1 MRHSLTDVAQNQ
13 SDDTGTDSGAR
24 PPARRRIDGID
35 AARALAVFGMFA
47 VHLGVVSFG
56 LLPEEQGWELHSL
69 VRGNSS
75 ALFAF
80 LAGVS
85 LALMTGRTRP
95 VEGDPLRRAVVRI
108 LARALLIGLLG
119 FVLDAFA
126 VPVAIILTYYA
137 GFFVLALPLLR
148 ARAALLWAAAGAL
161 ALLGPVVSFLLR
173 QDLFPEGF
181 RAGALSSFTEFFL
194 TGYYPAITFM
204 AFVIAGMA
212 VGRTD
217 LTATAV
223 RVRMA
228 VGGAVTAAVGYL
240 GSWVLL
246 NPLGGL
252 DRLTEAHST
261 FLNGSPLSSVDPET
275 AGELRDNTIDAA
287 NSISGQVPT
296 DSWWWL
302 AVNTPHTGTTFEI
315 FEAVGQALIVLVVCM
330 LLAERLPRL
339 MYPLTSVGRMPL
351 TVYSGHILVLA
362 VIVALHPENAA
373 GGPWYLEWFI
383 LGSLFFA
390 SLWRWAVGRGPFEI
404 ALGRF
409 ADSTVDLVETARAD
423 RDRGAG

>member
-1 MRHSLTDVAQNQ
+1 MAQNQ
-13 SDDTGTDSGAR
+13 SEDTGAAPDAR
-24 PPARRRIDGID
+24 PPAKRRIDGID

-85 LALMTGRTRP
+85 LALMTGRTQP
-95 VEGDPLRRAVVRI
+95 VEGDSLRRAGVRI

-148 ARAALLWAAAGAL
+148 ARAALLWTAAGIL

-173 QDLFPEGF
+173 QDLFPGGL
-181 RAGALSSFTEFFL
+181 RTAALTSFTEFFL

-223 RVRMA
+223 RIRMA
-228 VGGAVTAAVGYL
+228 VGGVLMATTGYL
-240 GSWVLL
+240 GSWLLL
-246 NPLGGL
+246 NPLGGW
-252 DRLTEAHST
+252 DRLTEAHV
-261 FLNGSPLSSVDPET
+261 LNGGSLDSVDPGT
-275 AGELRDNTIDAA
+275 AEEARYAATDAA
-287 NSISGQVPT
+287 HSISGQVPT

-315 FEAVGQALIVLVVCM
+315 FEAVGQALVVLVVCM

-362 VIVALHPENAA
+362 VIVALHPQNAA
-373 GGPWYLEWFI
+373 GGPWYLEMFI
-383 LGSLFFA
+383 LGSFVFA
-390 SLWRWAVGRGPFEI
+390 CLWRWAVGRGPFELL
-404 ALGRF
+404 LGNF
-409 ADSTVDLVETARAD
+409 ADGAVSVVESARAD
-423 RDRGAG
+423 RERGRGTG